1 MAAVIQPGFNSEA
14 AQWQQ
19 HELFPAP
26 SHQTLA
32 KFTTNRI
39 ISAGSENENLAKP
52 ASDKPAPA
60 PYALTHAKGV
70 QTCHFFCTK
79 KWGKRFETDVA

>member
-26 SHQTLA
+26 STKLWPNSQPTDLFPQDRKTKILQNQRQTSL
-32 KFTTNRI
+32 
-39 ISAGSENENLAKP
+39 LLP
-52 ASDKPAPA
+52 
-60 PYALTHAKGV
+60 HM
-70 QTCHFFCTK
+70 H
-79 KWGKRFETDVA
+79 